1 MLEGNVSRKRIEV
14 LKDAADANEVPGVSI
29 ELFKVA
35 NMGGDSVTER
45 IWISQII
52 HISDMDNG
60 YLRYS
65 KGPPI

>member
-35 NMGGDSVTER
+35 NMGGDSVTEGMD
-45 IWISQII
+45 
-52 HISDMDNG
+52 ISDIPRD
-60 YLRYS
+60 LLFS
-65 KGPPI
+65 LLTLQSSV